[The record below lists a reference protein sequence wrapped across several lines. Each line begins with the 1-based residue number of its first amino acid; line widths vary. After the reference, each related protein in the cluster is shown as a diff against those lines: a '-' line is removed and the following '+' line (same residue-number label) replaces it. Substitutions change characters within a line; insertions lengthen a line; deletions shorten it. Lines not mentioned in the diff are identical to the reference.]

1 MMQKS
6 DSGLSVVIGFIM
18 LLMIIAMII
27 GTWALVGVPAQTR
40 NAEDYHAIGVTNA
53 FLDYKIEVDN
63 LRLNNQSGVNVS
75 MQIPA
80 ASAYSSG
87 ALILTENVG
96 TLTINENGNDRWTG
110 DLSRLS
116 VTFGT
121 TKTGVGYEGGG
132 VYRKDYGYAT
142 WVTPPMFEL
151 DNLSNDLYVTLVI
164 PKLEGSFSVGSTE
177 GIPVDT
183 GLKSSTQVWETFT
196 TNQTVTIS
204 YTADE
209 TWDAALWRTA
219 FFEAVAKYENAGKIA
234 NITCDVSP
242 ISEASKTASLLI
254 YPVSGKIIHIN
265 VLYPEYDV
273 DVRGA

>member
-18 LLMIIAMII
+18 LLMIIAVII

-96 TLTINENGNDRWTG
+96 NLKIIENDTNTFWTG
-110 DLSRLS
+110 DLSRLW

-121 TKTGVGYEGGG
+121 TKTCVGYEGGG
-132 VYRKDYGYAT
+132 VYRKDYEYAT

-164 PKLEGSFSVGSTE
+164 PKLDGSFSVGSTE

-183 GLKSSTQVWETFT
+183 GLKNSAPEWGTYT
-196 TNQTVTIS
+196 TNKTVIIS

-234 NITCDVSP
+234 NITCTP
-242 ISEASKTASLLI
+242 YITGKTAYLHI
-254 YPVSGKIIHIN
+254 EPSGKIIHIN
-265 VLYPEYDV
+265 VLYPAYDV
-273 DVRGA
+273 DVGSS